1 MRRSARTW
9 ANAVVLA
16 LLAAAPGALAAQGG
30 PGFLFSRPHVSIGV
44 RAGYTVP
51 RLSSHIFEF
60 SRQEFTLNRF
70 DFDAPYLGGE
80 FAVRLSERWD
90 LALSAGW
97 SESRAASEYRYW
109 VDQDDLPIEQE
120 TNFQS
125 VSVTAGA
132 RYYFNDRGRSI
143 GRFAWVPSRLSPYVG
158 AGVGIVSYDLT
169 QSGDFVDFQTLGVFS
184 DVLTGSG
191 SGAAAY
197 ASAGA
202 DLSIGKLFYLTG
214 EARYT
219 LASAGVDGDY
229 SLYPWIDLSGVQLT
243 TGISL
248 RW

>member
-1 MRRSARTW
+1 MRRIALTL
-9 ANAVVLA
+9 ATVATLA
-16 LLAAAPGALAAQGG
+16 LLSVPVAATAQGG
-30 PGFLFSRPHVSIGV
+30 AGFLFSRPRISLGI
-44 RAGYTVP
+44 RTGYSVP

-60 SRQEFTLNRF
+60 SKQEFTLNRF
-70 DFDAPYLGGE
+70 DFDAPYLGAE
-80 FAVRLSERWD
+80 LAARLSERWD
-90 LALSAGW
+90 IALAAGW
-97 SESRAASEYRYW
+97 TESHGSSEYRYW

-120 TNFQS
+120 TTLQT

-132 RYYFNDRGRSI
+132 RYYFKDRGRSI

-158 AGVGIVSYDLT
+158 AGVGIVTYDFT

-191 SGAAAY
+191 EGAAAY

-202 DLSIGKLFYLTG
+202 DLSIGKQFYLTG

-219 LASAGVDGDY
+219 LASGNVDGDY
-229 SLYPWIDLSGVQLT
+229 SLYPWIDLSGLQLT